1 MWKNLPE
8 ELKSYPNWV
17 CWGRAGSEEKNRKI
31 PYNPLT
37 GFPAKPNDSET
48 WVPYEEAAGAVRR
61 GEYAGVGFQFGNSPF
76 VGVDFDHCRDPG
88 TGEINSHLLEW
99 LPKLNSY
106 TEISQSG
113 RGFHVILRGEMP
125 TEIEGVSRNKISLP
139 EWGEDVELE
148 IYNTGRYFA
157 LTGDTP
163 DPLPIA
169 DAGEALN
176 ALYSEAGKLC
186 LERKK
191 TPPQPGQPRTEPSSL
206 SDAEVL
212 EKARK
217 ARNGA
222 DFAALYDRGD
232 KSAYN
237 GNDSSAD
244 LALCNI
250 LAFWSGCDKEQM
262 DRLFR
267 ESDLYR
273 PKWDE
278 IHDPA
283 GNRTYGQMTI
293 DKAVQDCREV
303 YSPNP
308 PARAES
314 LFKPFEP
321 FEEEPAV
328 EAPRFPLEV
337 LPEIIRDYASA
348 EAENLQLPPEFI
360 AMPALCAIAAA
371 LQNKFVVNPKPD
383 WYEPLPLWF
392 IGIAEP
398 SERKSAALAA
408 VMRPAQNVMREIR
421 DSMKED
427 VSKYRANLTMMEKRV
442 QGLQK
447 VAAAG
452 EDPEAEKNYQ
462 NAFREL
468 EELRENPVLPPSL
481 FVDDITPEAL
491 SEVMAD
497 HHGCAAIFSAEGGVF
512 DIVGGRYN
520 DGKSNTDLLTKSFSG
535 DSVQINRIARGK
547 VEIAHPALTLCLLI
561 QPGIWEESII
571 GRKRF
576 VSVGIPARALVCRP
590 PMIVHRKYRTDP
602 VPDKIRLSYESL
614 CRSLLNFPYPGKGQ
628 NPVPIRFSYDAYEAS
643 EGFFNQ
649 LEGPMREP
657 GGELNAPGIREAAGK
672 LHGITARIAAII
684 HICNHILNP
693 AGCGVSLEEWEAARQ
708 IIEGY
713 FIPQLA
719 SLYGGG
725 AGNSRTESD
734 AKYLWKKI
742 LSRSPNGEPVSEN
755 ELFQSAKG
763 RMGTAKKKA
772 FMPALKELEERGYIA
787 RQLEKGA
794 AGRPKRLLYINPEAI
809 LGI

>member
-1 MWKNLPE
+1 MNLNSIPE
-8 ELKSYPNWV
+8 ELKNYPNWV
-17 CWGRAGSEEKNRKI
+17 CWGKPGENPKR
-31 PYNPLT
+31 PFNPLT
-37 GFPAKPNDSET
+37 GFSAKANDPET
-48 WVPYEEAAGAVRR
+48 WAPYEKAVEAVRR
-61 GEYAGVGFQFGNSPF
+61 GEYAGVGFQFGDTPF

-88 TGEINSHLLEW
+88 TEEINPHVLEW

-113 RGFHVILRGEMP
+113 TGFHIILRGELP
-125 TEIEGVSRNKISLP
+125 TKIEDVSQNKISLP
-139 EWGEDVELE
+139 EWGEGVELE

-163 DPLPIA
+163 DPFPIA

-176 ALYSEAGKLC
+176 ALYSEAGKLY

-191 TPPQPGQPRTEPSSL
+191 TPPQPVQPRTEPCSL

-217 ARNGA
+217 GKNGA
-222 DFAALYDRGD
+222 DFTALYDRGD
-232 KSAYN
+232 KSAYD
-237 GNDSSAD
+237 GDDSRAD
-244 LALCNI
+244 LALCNH
-250 LAFWSGCDKEQM
+250 LAFWSGCDKGQM

-267 ESDLYR
+267 RSALYR

-278 IHDPA
+278 IHD
-283 GNRTYGQMTI
+283 GKRTYGQMTI
-293 DKAVQDCREV
+293 DKAVQDCKGV
-303 YSPNP
+303 YSPS
-308 PARAES
+308 PAVRVES

-337 LPEIIRDYASA
+337 FPEIIRDYAA
-348 EAENLQLPPEFI
+348 AVAENLQLPPEFI
-360 AMPALCAIAAA
+360 AMPALCVAAAA

-447 VAAAG
+447 AAAAG

-497 HHGCAAIFSAEGGVF
+497 HHGCAAIFSAEGGIF
-512 DIVGGRYN
+512 DIIGGRYS

-535 DSVQINRIARGK
+535 DSVQINRITRGK
-547 VEIAHPALTLCLLI
+547 VEIARPALTLCLLI
-561 QPGIWEESII
+561 QPGIWEESVI

-576 VSVGIPARALVCRP
+576 TAVGLPARALVCRP

-602 VPDKIRLSYESL
+602 VPDKIRLSYEAL
-614 CRSLLNFPYPGKGQ
+614 CRRLLNFPYPGKGQ
-628 NPVPIRFSYDAYEAS
+628 KPVPIRFSYEACEMS
-643 EGFFNQ
+643 ESFFNK

-672 LHGITARIAAII
+672 LHGITARIAAVM

-693 AGCGVSLEEWEAARQ
+693 TKCGVSVEEWEAARQ

-713 FIPQLA
+713 FIPQLQN
-719 SLYGGG
+719 LYGGG
-725 AGNSRTESD
+725 VGSSREESN

-742 LSRSPNGEPVSEN
+742 LSRSPNGEPISEN
-755 ELFQSAKG
+755 DLFQSAKG
-763 RMGTAKKKA
+763 RMGTAKKKV
-772 FMPALKELEERGYIA
+772 FMPALKELEERGYISI
-787 RQLEKGA
+787 QLQKGE